1 MADRRKTL
9 DILIRYKDRFAEQY
23 GITALGVF
31 GSTARNEAH
40 NDSDVDIVVKMRKP
54 DLFYLVHIR
63 DELQEAYQA
72 QVDIVHYREK
82 MNPFLKKRIDNEAVY
97 V

>member
-23 GITALGVF
+23 GITALGIF

-40 NDSDVDIVVKMRKP
+40 NDSDVDIVIKMSKP
-54 DLFYLVHIR
+54 DLFHLVHIKE
-63 DELQEAYQA
+63 ELQEACQA
-72 QVDIVHYREK
+72 QVDVVHYREK

>member
-1 MADRRKTL
+1 MADRSRVL
-9 DILIRYKDRFAEQY
+9 DILTRYKNRFAEQY

-31 GSTARNEAH
+31 GSTARNEAD
-40 NDSDVDIVVKMRKP
+40 NDSDVDIVIKMRKP
-54 DLFYLVHIR
+54 DLFYLVHIK
-63 DELQEAYQA
+63 DELQEAYHA
-72 QVDIVHYREK
+72 PVDIVHYREK